1 MLHFK
6 TSNNARNRGL
16 TKTDVDNEE
25 TWANPFQHSVWTQ
38 DEVDSVRVTHREVQ
52 STSDKIAYNAV
63 QLARWLALSCDSM
76 TCVCPPAFNS
86 DPYSTPRLAG
96 HLTSF
101 RATTHTS

>member
-38 DEVDSVRVTHREVQ
+38 DEVDSVRVTHRQVQ

-63 QLARWLALSCDSM
+63 QLARWLALSCAQRRAPARLPSM
-76 TCVCPPAFNS
+76 LIRPP
-86 DPYSTPRLAG
+86 PRG
-96 HLTSF
+96 WQVI
-101 RATTHTS
+101 